1 MNLIG
6 KITKT
11 QALLLLMTACFLAAL
26 LFLAVRAGS
35 YADGTDYTV
44 SVGRGANGPETVQGE
59 GRININTADAAL
71 LQTLPGIGEVTAE
84 RIIRY
89 RQENGPFSSIEELKD
104 VPGIGESVLNGLRGK
119 ITVS

>member
-11 QALLLLMTACFLAAL
+11 QALLLLMTACFLASL

-35 YADGTDYTV
+35 YADGTDYTI
-44 SVGRGANGPETVQGE
+44 SVDRGGSDAVQEE
-59 GRININTADAAL
+59 GCININTADAGL
-71 LQTLPGIGEVTAE
+71 LQTLPGIGAVTAE
-84 RIIRY
+84 RIVRY
-89 RQENGPFSSIEELKD
+89 RQENGPFSDIEELLE
-104 VPGIGESVLNGLRGK
+104 VPGIGESTLEGLRGK